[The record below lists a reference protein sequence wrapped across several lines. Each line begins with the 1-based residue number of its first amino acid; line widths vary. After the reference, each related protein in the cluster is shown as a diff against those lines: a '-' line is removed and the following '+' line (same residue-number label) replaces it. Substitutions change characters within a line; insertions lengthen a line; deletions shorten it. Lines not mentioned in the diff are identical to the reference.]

1 MLLYQ
6 QLKQSAAAMMVALIL
21 SAGALNDDAG
31 WTTKKTKAGRPCIV
45 SRTTSSWHAGIY
57 LDTQEGRHVAYES

>member
-31 WTTKKTKAGRPCIV
+31 WTSTKKTKAGRP
-45 SRTTSSWHAGIY
+45 
-57 LDTQEGRHVAYES
+57 